1 MWPFNQLLC
10 WHLLNSQGWWCL
22 DTLQF
27 DQLSFLFELN
37 NFVLPVI
44 VHWASWLQPIIA
56 KDCIIHIEVNDSH
69 IYLES
74 VSLDPPSEV
83 RHRLGTK
90 KNWAISN
97 FDFGRGCFLRC
108 DPALR
113 RNEELTK
120 LAELPESINVN
131 MVFFWPVPSAWLSLL
146 AWLEMAFYGN
156 VTELLSKS
164 IFLF

>member
-1 MWPFNQLLC
+1 
-10 WHLLNSQGWWCL
+10 
-22 DTLQF
+22 
-27 DQLSFLFELN
+27 
-37 NFVLPVI
+37 VI